1 MEKRTER
8 EFHIALGK
16 LLDRVRVQNSWS
28 KDSFHKAAKHVANV
42 SQAEAVRFFKALTK
56 TEYLKQGSDKRKL
69 TQNFKANVWKNQDA
83 MIAIVKEILLMDPDI
98 LQERGPKKGSHRNPK
113 ITEAT
118 QEVLVIQEDIINPLD
133 HFDPQ
138 DLVDYLR
145 SKGWVIDAYRDVT
158 VRQTLWWKP

>member
-1 MEKRTER
+1 
-8 EFHIALGK
+8 
-16 LLDRVRVQNSWS
+16 
-28 KDSFHKAAKHVANV
+28 
-42 SQAEAVRFFKALTK
+42 
-56 TEYLKQGSDKRKL
+56 
-69 TQNFKANVWKNQDA
+69 

-98 LQERGPKKGSHRNPK
+98 HQERGPKKGSHRNPK

-158 VRQTLWWKP
+158 VRQTL